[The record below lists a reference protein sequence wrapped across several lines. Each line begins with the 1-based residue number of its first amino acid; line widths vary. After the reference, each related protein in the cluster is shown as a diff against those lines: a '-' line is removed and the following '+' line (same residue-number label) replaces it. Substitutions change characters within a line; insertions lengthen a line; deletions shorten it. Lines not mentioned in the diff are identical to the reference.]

1 MLINKS
7 VHDVEK
13 ELSEL
18 NKRIE
23 KLEKELIRVEQL
35 ERMQAQ
41 HEIILAKKIADINR
55 VEAELEK
62 RVHRDELAEVHTQ
75 LKKIDEHDDILVENA
90 KFMRE
95 IINELGKVKQ
105 SHRLAKDQF
114 LEKGHISK
122 DELQEKL
129 LAINDAMS
137 DLNHI
142 RATHKKK
149 AGKDELE
156 NIRKELHDRM
166 GQLEYQNKLLLSYLK
181 KVDELLQQK
190 I

>member
-23 KLEKELIRVEQL
+23 KLEKELGRIEQL

-62 RVHRDELAEVHTQ
+62 RVHKDEMIDVHEQ
-75 LKKIDEHDDILVENA
+75 LKKIDEHDDILAENV

-95 IINELGKVKQ
+95 IVNELGKVKQ

-122 DELQEKL
+122 EDLQEKL

-137 DLNHI
+137 DLDHI
-142 RATHKKK
+142 RSAHKKK

-156 NIRKELHDRM
+156 SIRKELHDRM
-166 GQLEYQNKLLLSYLK
+166 GQIEYQNKLLLSYLK
-181 KVDELLQQK
+181 RVDELLQK
-190 I
+190 KL